1 MAADSML
8 ASWIMSTG
16 IQLGT
21 QSYSV
26 HSMHLQK
33 HVFFKA
39 SSGFHVFGPIEEA
52 CRTRILWPSWFKVCT
67 RRISPDFLLAHVS
80 GMKWIHFSY
89 GSSKARLYWTYWLK
103 FRLYKESFHT
113 LCYCVLNPPPRM
125 WIGGLKRWLD
135 VVSSKPSCWIMTKN
149 MLNSVKS
156 MLYFYLDNSVKTD
169 FYWIT
174 TCPFYVRLYVDSLT
188 LIQWFTLDIIWKLLI
203 SICVGLCNVGD
214 TE

>member
-1 MAADSML
+1 MHEKNFPWLPVGSCQWHEMNTFFIWLFKSQTVLDLL
-8 ASWIMSTG
+8 AQ
-16 IQLGT
+16 IQII
-21 QSYSV
+21 QRVISYS
-26 HSMHLQK
+26 
-33 HVFFKA
+33 
-39 SSGFHVFGPIEEA
+39 
-52 CRTRILWPSWFKVCT
+52 
-67 RRISPDFLLAHVS
+67 LL
-80 GMKWIHFSY
+80 
-89 GSSKARLYWTYWLK
+89 
-103 FRLYKESFHT
+103 
-113 LCYCVLNPPPRM
+113 LCFEPPRM

-135 VVSSKPSCWIMTKN
+135 VVSSKPSFWIMTKN

-188 LIQWFTLDIIWKLLI
+188 LIQWFTLDIWKLLI